1 MHLSRRYAA
10 LDEVLMRHAPLWRAL
25 PFREARPAWC
35 GQWQELAANLLA
47 LEDSEVEALAA
58 DNGALVREIARF
70 LPQMAELAELIALPR
85 REEDALPSLGAHF
98 SWEIP
103 GRKAQQIRAFA
114 AALGPVTHPV
124 LEWCGGKGHLG
135 RFLGATWGVAVATL
149 ERDGLLCAE
158 GERLARRAGVGQE
171 FRVEDALDRAALAR
185 ASGQHAVALHA
196 CGDLHLALVRGAR
209 AAGLAALDVA
219 PCCYYRTIEEP
230 VAVLAGGGFR
240 PQREDLR
247 LAVRDTV
254 TASRREVGLRRQ
266 EMAWKSAFVHW
277 RSSLAGEGYRSFK
290 PVPDAWLRNG
300 FEEFCRLLAQREGLA
315 APATGDLA
323 GLEQLGWHRAREVER
338 LSLLRL
344 AFRRPLEIWLA
355 LDRALCLAGQG
366 YEVRVAE
373 FCPRPL
379 TPRNILISAR

>member
-1 MHLSRRYAA
+1 MPLSRPYAA
-10 LDEVLMRHAPLWRAL
+10 LDEMLMRHAPLWRAL

-35 GQWQELAANLLA
+35 EEWPELAAHLLA
-47 LEDSEVEALAA
+47 LENIEVDALAA
-58 DNGALVREIARF
+58 DNGALIREMARF
-70 LPQMAELAELIALPR
+70 LPELAELAGLIALPR
-85 REEDALPSLGAHF
+85 VEKDVLPSLGAHF

-103 GRKAQQIRAFA
+103 GRKVEQIRAFA
-114 AALGPVTHPV
+114 AALGPVNHPV

-135 RFLGATWGVAVATL
+135 RLLGASWGVAVATL
-149 ERDGLLCAE
+149 ERDGALCAD
-158 GERLARRAGVGQE
+158 GGRLARRAGVGQV
-171 FRVEDALDRAALAR
+171 FWQQDALGSTALAQ
-185 ASGQHAVALHA
+185 AAGHHAVALHA

-219 PCCYYRTIEEP
+219 PCCYYRTTEEP
-230 VAVLAGGGFR
+230 VVVLAGSGFR

-254 TASRREVGLRRQ
+254 TASGREVRLRRQ

-277 RSSLAGEGYRSFK
+277 RSIVSGEDYRTFK
-290 PVPDAWLRNG
+290 PVPDAWLKGR
-300 FEEFCRLLAQREGLA
+300 FEDFCRLLAEREHLV
-315 APATGDLA
+315 APGSADLA
-323 GLEQLGWHRAREVER
+323 RLEALAWQRGREVER
-338 LSLLRL
+338 LTLLRL
-344 AFRRPLEIWLA
+344 AFRRPLETWLA

-373 FCPRPL
+373 FCPRHI